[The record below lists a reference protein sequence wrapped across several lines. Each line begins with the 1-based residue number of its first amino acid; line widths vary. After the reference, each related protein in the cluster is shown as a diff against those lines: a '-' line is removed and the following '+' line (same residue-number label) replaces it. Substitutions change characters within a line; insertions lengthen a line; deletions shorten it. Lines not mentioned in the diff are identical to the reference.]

1 MKRTILKLSM
11 ITLAMVIYSCNGKTK
26 PELEKQQTDATQSK
40 NVNDMKSYVSI
51 FEIPATD
58 ISRAINFY
66 ENILNIKIEKFEM
79 PDMEMGILPYEEQLV
94 TGVITKGEGFQPSAD
109 GTTIYLNGGDNLQ
122 PILNKVQES
131 GGQILVPKTPHAD
144 EMGFF
149 ALFLDSEGNKMGLHS
164 PN

>member
-1 MKRTILKLSM
+1 MKKTSIKLSM
-11 ITLAMVIYSCNGKTK
+11 ALLALVIAACNGKTK
-26 PELEKQQTDATQSK
+26 PELEKQQTDATQ
-40 NVNDMKSYVSI
+40 NQNANHMKSYVSI

-58 ISRAINFY
+58 ITRAINFY
-66 ENILNIKIEKFEM
+66 EHILDLKIEKFEM

-122 PILNKVQES
+122 TILDKVEEN
-131 GGQILVPKTPHAD
+131 GGQIMVPKTPHAD

-149 ALFLDSEGNKMGLHS
+149 ALFIDSEGNKMGLHS